1 MIADW
6 FIFNNYLVSFCSA
19 APEIWRHVRIVQQGL
34 LILQIYH
41 IFTSPHCMRG
51 AGALCHCH
59 CPVHPA
65 AWNNFSSLSSSVCL
79 FLLFS
84 LQSQAELKET
94 FSTNERSESEP
105 HSLHRLKQW
114 RGRIKRP
121 AESSAMPLPLL
132 LRPDTFGQLS
142 LWRVGCL
149 TRHRKKIYPLQMWT
163 RLKRG

>member
-19 APEIWRHVRIVQQGL
+19 APEIWRHVRIVQQGCLSFRVITFL
-34 LILQIYH
+34 LHL
-41 IFTSPHCMRG
+41 
-51 AGALCHCH
+51 
-59 CPVHPA
+59 A
-65 AWNNFSSLSSSVCL
+65 AWGELELYATATVQFIQLPEITSSLSSSVCL

-121 AESSAMPLPLL
+121 AESSAMLLPLL
-132 LRPDTFGQLS
+132 LRPDTFGQLN

-149 TRHRKKIYPLQMWT
+149 TRHRKKNCPLQMWT